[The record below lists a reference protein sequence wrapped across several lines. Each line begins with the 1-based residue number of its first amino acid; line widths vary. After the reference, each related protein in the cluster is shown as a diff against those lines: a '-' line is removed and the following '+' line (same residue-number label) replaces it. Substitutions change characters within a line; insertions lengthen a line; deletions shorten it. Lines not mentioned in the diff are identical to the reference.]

1 MSAASIDGILLVV
14 VVVVLLHT
22 PALLGQKLANDKA
35 DLDTLKFVHALW
47 RHGDRT
53 PSKMIPSDQTNTL
66 DKWKAKFGGLGQLTD
81 DGARQHFNL
90 GRLLRHRYDQFLS
103 CIFTPE
109 QFVYRSSDYNR
120 TKMSAIANLQGLFS
134 PDSQKGP
141 KMPLEEN
148 APKGLEMCF
157 LPQGHDPIV
166 FDDVECPAASKA
178 EDELFS
184 SDGFKKEEK
193 KNAKLLTF
201 LGQKSQ
207 YGQVPHPLRRIYY
220 VHDPLNSINAHKK
233 DGFVLPDWVN
243 ETMRQEIMRLY
254 NLKNSFNYK
263 VDVIK
268 RLWSGPLFTEIL
280 DRMDSIV
287 NGNYKGKEK
296 LHAYS
301 GHDGS
306 IAGLLAILDIYPEVF
321 PTYANALLL
330 ELHQPQTRKGSY
342 SRGSRG
348 SASSDGAE
356 PFVRLYHKNTTEG
369 VTLYELQIPN
379 CGPPCTL
386 KKLRETRK
394 AFIIEVPQWKEEC
407 EGSKK
412 DKQTAWS
419 SCGSLFSSVKSLGC
433 ADGCYVKSESCFM
446 FLGRRYLCC

>member
-1 MSAASIDGILLVV
+1 MSAASIDGVLLF
-14 VVVVLLHT
+14 VVVVLLQT
-22 PALLGQKLANDKA
+22 PALLGQMLESDRA

-53 PSKMIPSDQTNTL
+53 PTKLIPSDQTNTL
-66 DKWKAKFGGLGQLTD
+66 DKWTAKFGGLGQLTS
-81 DGARQHFNL
+81 DGAQQQFNL
-90 GRLLRHRYDQFLS
+90 GRLMRHRYDGFLS
-103 CIFTPE
+103 SYLHPNSLCTVPRVRKPSGAF
-109 QFVYRSSDYNR
+109 FVRQSE
-120 TKMSAIANLQGLFS
+120 
-134 PDSQKGP
+134 GP
-141 KMPLEEN
+141 KMPLKEN
-148 APKGLEMCF
+148 APKGLELHL
-157 LPQGHDPIV
+157 LPRGHDPIL

-184 SDGFKKEEK
+184 SDDFKKEDE

-201 LGQKSQ
+201 LGHKTQ

-243 ETMRQEIMRLY
+243 EPIRQEIMRLY

-263 VDVIK
+263 SDVIK

-287 NGNYKGKEK
+287 NNNYKNKEQ
-296 LHAYS
+296 LYAYS

-306 IAGLLAILDIYPEVF
+306 IAGLLAILDIYPEAF

-330 ELHQPQTRKGSY
+330 ELHQPQPRKGGY

-348 SASSDGAE
+348 SASSDNSE

-369 VTLYELQIPN
+369 GTLFELQIPN

-394 AFIIEVPQWKEEC
+394 AFIIGVPRWKEEC
-407 EGSKK
+407 E
-412 DKQTAWS
+412 
-419 SCGSLFSSVKSLGC
+419 
-433 ADGCYVKSESCFM
+433 
-446 FLGRRYLCC
+446 